1 MITEND
7 IKALRLHETRS
18 GKIVNVA
25 VIVAPIFLVI
35 MGVLNL
41 GLASRIGGNV
51 GVELYQL
58 FQSWIEGVDVTK
70 QYHGMYVKAME
81 RLTTALLQFGLAFVL
96 SIVAYC
102 YHRKKKMYARIL
114 KTLTSSG
121 MLKD

>member
-1 MITEND
+1 M
-7 IKALRLHETRS
+7 
-18 GKIVNVA
+18 A

-41 GLASRIGGNV
+41 SLASRIGGNV

-58 FQSWIEGVDVTK
+58 FQGWIEGVDVTK
-70 QYHGMYVKAME
+70 QYYGMYVKAME

-96 SIVAYC
+96 SIVAYG
-102 YHRKKKMYARIL
+102 YHRKRKMYARIL
-114 KTLTSSG
+114 ETLTRSG